1 MASFTLKSCLAA
13 SLLLTAA
20 ATFAAAADNVRF
32 VDQRTLRLTY
42 RIANAAPIEQAELYI
57 SRDRG
62 RSWQM
67 HPIEIRQPGEL
78 SLTVDADGRYD
89 FYIVLANAGGTSA
102 PPPTPGTEPH
112 GRILVDTT
120 PPLVQLHAATLESR
134 DEGGATLMLQ
144 ASLIEEHL
152 HDRGVRLFYRTGAAG
167 IWRDA
172 GAIQLHGKTATA
184 SLPALI
190 EPRCEIR
197 LVTADLAGNRAAS
210 AIKTVVLR
218 PEPPAEPTAAEPTVA
233 AQSAALENAPPSP
246 ATDEP
251 KASSAPRAATD
262 GSETAAAT
270 AELPPAA
277 AQLRERA
284 RRHLDEGRYE
294 LAAARLSDALGV
306 APQHPDLLIDLGT
319 TLYRSEDLSGAEQN
333 FEQALAAAP
342 GNLDATEW
350 LAVVAQTQKRYPE
363 ARKHLQQLLAQQ
375 PESGIFWLRFGDVE
389 HRLGRVSDAIDAW
402 ERTLQAK
409 ETDAE
414 TRARARTRLQR
425 IAPLAEFPLS
435 AR

>member
-1 MASFTLKSCLAA
+1 MASFTVKFCLAA
-13 SLLLTAA
+13 LLLLPAVA
-20 ATFAAAADNVRF
+20 FAAEADNVRF

-62 RSWQM
+62 RSWHP

-89 FYIVLANAGGTSA
+89 FYIILANAGGTSA

-120 PPLVQLHAATLESR
+120 PPLVQLHAASVEHR
-134 DEGGATLMLQ
+134 DEAGATLKLQ
-144 ASLIEEHL
+144 ASLIEEYL
-152 HDRGVRLFYRTGAAG
+152 HDRGVRLFYRTDTTG

-172 GAIQLHGKTATA
+172 GAIELHGKSATA
-184 SLPALI
+184 LLPALT

-218 PEPPAEPTAAEPTVA
+218 PEPPAESIVAAQPVSLENTPQPSATDEAKASPEPQAATDSSETAAEP
-233 AQSAALENAPPSP
+233 
-246 ATDEP
+246 
-251 KASSAPRAATD
+251 
-262 GSETAAAT
+262 

-277 AQLRERA
+277 TQLRERA
-284 RRHLDEGRYE
+284 LRHLDEGRYK
-294 LAAARLSDALGV
+294 LAAARLSDALGL

-319 TLYRSEDLSGAEQN
+319 TLYRSEDLSGAEQT

-350 LAVVAQTQKRYPE
+350 LAVVAQTQKRYPQ

-409 ETDAE
+409 EADAE